1 MEKGVQAAVRR
12 FPLRGPEI
20 RRLALANATFRS
32 LCEDLADAESA
43 FDQWGSSSAIG
54 SKQRQSEYQVLARE
68 LAIEI
73 EHMLAALSGDEA

>member
-1 MEKGVQAAVRR
+1 VEKGVEAAARR

-20 RRLALANATFRS
+20 RRLALANSTFRS

-43 FDQWGSSSAIG
+43 FDQWSSSSAANC
-54 SKQRQSEYQVLARE
+54 KVRRSEYQVLTTE

-73 EHMLAALSGDEA
+73 EHMLAALSGD